1 MNTGIIK
8 DGYGILTETMIVCY
22 DQSGWLDFG
31 VKNESTRQFGVTY
44 YLPCYPHT
52 QLYLRMEEQIC
63 RRALHNSSICGHGK
77 MFKLYIEKKYSSM
90 HNIHHIHLFPSVCLS
105 GLDQKPDWKKF
116 QITKSVIA
124 RSLKLYTLDIV
135 VQGVSD

>member
-77 MFKLYIEKKYSSM
+77 MFKLYIERKYSSM
-90 HNIHHIHLFPSVCLS
+90 HIIYIICSYASFSVWTGPKNRLE
-105 GLDQKPDWKKF
+105 KF
-116 QITKSVIA
+116 QISKNVIA
-124 RSLKLYTLDIV
+124 RSLKLYTLDMV
-135 VQGVSD
+135 VQGVAD